1 MWRYVTKRVLSA
13 VATLLVVVTVAFF
26 AINMLLP
33 YDFAITLGQREDAAQ
48 SIREV
53 LGTDRPLI
61 AQWADYMWGLLHGNL
76 GVSFDD
82 FGYWTA
88 GAPTDGVRGE
98 ILTVLPS
105 TLAIFAVG
113 GVVAYLLG
121 EWLGRAVAWN
131 RSRTLRASASSLSV
145 LAFTSF
151 PPWLVFLLTYFFTE
165 RLFQVRSVFGLGP
178 VAYGPTPEGPL
189 LGVLAF
195 GLTIAL
201 AGGIVLRA
209 WARKNGRRLLAI
221 AALPLGLGALV
232 VALVSLGVW
241 AEAIDNLTLPSA
253 VMATAAIVLIAFG
266 EIMLVMRA
274 GVSAE
279 MTEDYV
285 FTARAKG
292 LPERL
297 IRDRHVAP
305 NAVLPAMS
313 RFITSVP
320 YLITGLIIIER
331 ELRLHGVASLFF
343 TAIEDGNIPVI
354 MGILVVVG
362 IIGLVLRVCLD
373 VAQAV
378 MDPRL
383 RIQGG
388 TR

>member
-105 TLAIFAVG
+105 TMAIFAVG

-343 TAIEDGNIPVI
+343 TAIEDGDIPVI
-354 MGILVVVG
+354 MGILVIVG

>member
-105 TLAIFAVG
+105 TMAIFAVG

>member
-105 TLAIFAVG
+105 TMAIFAVG

-232 VALVSLGVW
+232 VALLSLGVW

-343 TAIEDGNIPVI
+343 TAIEDGDIPVI
-354 MGILVVVG
+354 MGILVIVG

>member
-1 MWRYVTKRVLSA
+1 MWRFVIKRVVSA

-105 TLAIFAVG
+105 TMAIFAVG